1 MLKLNDIRVFLMTGA
16 LLLFL
21 GRTSGQNTV
30 GLISYAQGQSFPG
43 YNLLFPHGQGTVWL
57 LNECGEVVHRWD
69 DAMNRVPG
77 NAVRL
82 QPNGDLLVCY
92 NRRGSATDPI
102 WAGGGGQWVELRT
115 WDNELKWSFELN
127 NASAR
132 LHHDAIMLPNGH
144 VLMIAWENKTPGE
157 AIDAGRDPL
166 LITEDAVWPDYI
178 LEYAP
183 DLDAV
188 VWQWHAWDHLVQEF
202 DPSKD
207 NFGLVRDHPERIDLN
222 HIYISGQ
229 ADWMHANAIDYHPGL
244 DLIMLSVPHF
254 DEIWFIDH
262 STSVEEAA
270 GRSGGYW
277 GKGGD
282 LVYRWG
288 NPRAYGRGDS
298 TDQQVFFGHDCH
310 WIDDFVGPEHPHY
323 GQVAFFNNRVGVE
336 RSRADVFAPVVDT
349 LTRTFGMIGNVWGP
363 VGPADTLQHPETPY
377 LMWSSGL
384 SSYQL
389 LPNGNTLVLVGRSGY
404 AFEMTPDNEIVW
416 EFIVPIRNGA
426 FIAQGETAQNNT
438 TFRMTRYPVDYPAF
452 EGKEL
457 SRIGFME
464 LDPDTTYCE
473 QLVAVDAIGGLHHPV
488 TLYPNPASAAIAVEC
503 PAALGERFVITAI
516 DGQVTSMGRLMEG
529 TTRIP
534 VDGLS
539 PGYYV
544 LRIEGCAPAPFAV
557 VR

>member
-1 MLKLNDIRVFLMTGA
+1 MTMRDQV
-16 LLLFL
+16 LLFACL
-21 GRTSGQNTV
+21 SVAVKLPAQNTV
-30 GLISYAQGQSFPG
+30 GLLTYAPAQSFPG
-43 YNLLFPHGQGTVWL
+43 FNLVFPHGQGTVWL
-57 LNECGEVVHRWD
+57 LNACGEVVHRWD
-69 DAMNRVPG
+69 DALNRVPG

-102 WAGGGGQWVELRT
+102 WAGGGGQWVELRS
-115 WDNELKWSFELN
+115 WDNELKWSFALN

-132 LHHDAIMLPNGH
+132 LHHDAIMLPDGH
-144 VLMIAWENKTPGE
+144 VLMIAWENKTPEE
-157 AIDAGRDPL
+157 AIQAGRDPA
-166 LITEDAVWPDYI
+166 LITEDALWPDYI

-183 DLDAV
+183 ELDSV
-188 VWQWHAWDHLVQEF
+188 VWRWHAWDHLVQEH
-202 DPSKD
+202 DPTKD
-207 NFGLVRDHPERIDLN
+207 NFGLVRDHPGRIDLN

-229 ADWMHANAIDYHPGL
+229 ADWMHVNAIDYHPGL

-262 STSVEEAA
+262 STTMAESA
-270 GRSGGYW
+270 GSSGGYW
-277 GKGGD
+277 RKGGD
-282 LVYRWG
+282 IIYRWG

-336 RSRADVFAPVVDT
+336 RSRADIFAPVADT

-363 VGPADTLQHPETPY
+363 ARPADTLQHPESPF

-389 LPNGNTLVLVGRSGY
+389 LPNGNTLILVGRSGY
-404 AFEMTPDNEIVW
+404 AFELTPDNAIVW
-416 EFIVPIRNGA
+416 EYIVPIRNGA

-438 TFRMTRYPVDYPAF
+438 TFRMTRYPTDYPAF
-452 EGKEL
+452 EGKDL
-457 SRIGFME
+457 SGIGYME
-464 LDPDTTYCE
+464 LEPDTTSCDR
-473 QLVAVDAIGGLHHPV
+473 LVAVDAVGGFDRGVH
-488 TLYPNPASAAIAVEC
+488 LYPNPAYDAITVEC
-503 PAALGERFVITAI
+503 PAARGERFVITDM
-516 DGQVTSMGRLMEG
+516 DGQISGQGRLMDG
-529 TTRIP
+529 ATVIP
-534 VDGLS
+534 VDRLL
-539 PGYYV
+539 PGVYL